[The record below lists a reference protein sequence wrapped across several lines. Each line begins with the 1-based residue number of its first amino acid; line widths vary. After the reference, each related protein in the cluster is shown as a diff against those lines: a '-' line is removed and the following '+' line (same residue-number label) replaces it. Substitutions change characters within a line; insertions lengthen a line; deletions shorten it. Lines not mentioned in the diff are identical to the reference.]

1 MTDTAQPSVIE
12 TIKLTKTFKDF
23 WGRPKV
29 KAVDNLDLTIEK
41 GEVYGLLG
49 PNGSGKST
57 TIKMI
62 LGLLFPTSGSIR
74 VFGKSPREVRVK
86 MLIGY
91 MPEESNLYRFL
102 NAEETLDFYGR
113 LFDYP
118 SKERE
123 YRTKALLDLVGLSR
137 ERRRPLSEYS
147 KGMSRRIGLAQA
159 LVNDPELAI
168 LDEPT
173 TGLDPIGTREVKDLI
188 LDLKRRGKTVFM
200 CSHLLADVE
209 DVCDRIGILYGGK
222 LIAEGKVN
230 ELLSQSDVTQI
241 SAEKL
246 RPETL
251 NKVMDI
257 IKRETADNAWKVDNP
272 SQKLEEFFL
281 SVVQSAREQ
290 QLGTSGVEA
299 GRAASEVAIS
309 SEEKKGRE
317 KRRTLLSKLTEEKK
331 EEKAAVVE
339 ETVSVPQ
346 KEDHKEKVLK
356 DLTSAEEPVKAAKEK
371 EAAERKAL
379 EEKEREKRKEARKSV
394 LDKLTGSDKDKA
406 GGSDA

>member
-1 MTDTAQPSVIE
+1 MEQPSVIE
-12 TIKLTKTFKDF
+12 IINLSKTFRDF

-29 KAVDNLDLTIEK
+29 KAVSNLSLDIKK
-41 GEVYGLLG
+41 GEVFGLLG

-62 LGLLFPTSGSIR
+62 LGLLFPSSGLIR
-74 VFGKSPREVRVK
+74 VFGKSPRDVRVK

-118 SKERE
+118 SKERV
-123 YRTKALLDLVGLSR
+123 YRTKALLELVGLTR

-173 TGLDPIGTREVKDLI
+173 TGLDPLGTREVKDLI
-188 LDLKRRGKTVFM
+188 LDLKRRGKTVLL

-222 LIAEGKVN
+222 LIALGKVN
-230 ELLSQSDVTQI
+230 ELLARTNITRI
-241 SAEKL
+241 SAENIKG
-246 RPETL
+246 ETL
-251 NKVMDI
+251 NRIVEFINKEVQQG
-257 IKRETADNAWKVDNP
+257 RVEVDNP

-281 SVVQSAREQ
+281 NVIEAARDKNLE
-290 QLGTSGVEA
+290 TSGAEA
-299 GRAASEVAIS
+299 GRTASEVKLTGEAIAL
-309 SEEKKGRE
+309 KK
-317 KRRTLLSKLTEEKK
+317 KRTSVLSKLTGKKETEKAESIEEPVPIPKQESRK
-331 EEKAAVVE
+331 EKLLEELTSEETLQKIIKGRENEEEKAKEIELEKQRE
-339 ETVSVPQ
+339 ET
-346 KEDHKEKVLK
+346 
-356 DLTSAEEPVKAAKEK
+356 
-371 EAAERKAL
+371 
-379 EEKEREKRKEARKSV
+379 RKSI
-394 LDKLTGSDKDKA
+394 LERLTTEKDKKK
-406 GGSDA
+406 GDSDAKNS

>member
-1 MTDTAQPSVIE
+1 MQQPSVIE
-12 TIKLTKTFKDF
+12 LINLSKTFRDF

-29 KAVDNLDLTIEK
+29 KAVVGLNLDIKK

-57 TIKMI
+57 TIKMM

-74 VFGKSPREVRVK
+74 VFGKSPRDVRAK

-113 LFDYP
+113 LFNFS
-118 SKERE
+118 SKERD
-123 YRTKALLDLVGLSR
+123 YRTKALLELVGLTR

-188 LDLKRRGKTVFM
+188 LDLKNRGKTVLL

-209 DVCDRIGILYGGK
+209 DVCDRIGILYGGRV
-222 LIAEGKVN
+222 IAQGKVN
-230 ELLSQSDVTQI
+230 ELLARTNITRISTGNLKADTLNRMVELIKKEMPDSDVKI
-241 SAEKL
+241 
-246 RPETL
+246 
-251 NKVMDI
+251 
-257 IKRETADNAWKVDNP
+257 DNP

-281 SVVQSAREQ
+281 NVVEAAREKQ
-290 QLGTSGVEA
+290 IESSGVEA
-299 GRAASEVAIS
+299 GRAASDVKLAGEAMPIKEKRSSVLSKLMRKKKDEKPEIKEDAIAVPKQES
-309 SEEKKGRE
+309 RRDKVLTDLTSIEAKEKTEKEKNNEEKKAHEAETE
-317 KRRTLLSKLTEEKK
+317 KQRQS
-331 EEKAAVVE
+331 
-339 ETVSVPQ
+339 
-346 KEDHKEKVLK
+346 
-356 DLTSAEEPVKAAKEK
+356 
-371 EAAERKAL
+371 
-379 EEKEREKRKEARKSV
+379 ARKNV
-394 LDKLTGSDKDKA
+394 LERLKEGDKDKD
-406 GGSDA
+406 GSNA